1 MTIPDWACTVALVF
15 LGTGSAYALGFRH
28 GFSQARDI
36 AAPVLRAVIAQAKSE
51 KDAAS

>member
-1 MTIPDWACTVALVF
+1 MTIPDWVCYGAYFF
-15 LGTGSAYALGFRH
+15 LGTGSAYAIGFRH

-51 KDAAS
+51 KRDA